1 MELSVGSKLSDD
13 FTLTDELAPH
23 PLAQRFLAD
32 SVQYQEAV
40 ELRVLRAQYASHK
53 EAIERFKREA
63 ELSQRLVAPH
73 LIRGLSSGELED
85 GRPYMVIEHIPGE
98 PLDQYLERHGQLA
111 LSNAA
116 ELVLQAAEA
125 LGYAHRAGVVHR
137 DVAPRNMVVS
147 EDPLRLHVANF
158 DVARVAM
165 SALTSQEQALGTPT
179 YMAPEQI
186 QASRSVDERADVWG
200 LGIMLHELLTGHIPF
215 EASNLTGLVL
225 SVLND
230 PPELSR
236 DLPSEVAAVIRRCLE
251 KQPSRRF
258 ANMAQLSAALRAAV
272 PSAPGARAAAPQAFE
287 APPARDA
294 AAFFV
299 SPQNHATQNRAPSQ
313 HPAPPQ
319 AAPHIPPMPTSP
331 VPIMPAPR
339 PVASPVPHSPAPP
352 MPVVSPVPFPSQA
365 QVPMPEP
372 ALVQPARVGSAPIP
386 QPVQPASA
394 GWPSSPPPPPAQ
406 VQSQR
411 TERTLPIG
419 KDSEELQRQLEA
431 ATRGNLKQTAMV
443 GDVAPGFAAPAQP
456 PAATAPAA
464 AAPAAAAS
472 AVVEPAAEGAAPQ
485 LTLFEFAMLCAEI
498 AVAPRE
504 AKNHV
509 LQKYNLTE
517 MQRHNLMG
525 DYRER
530 LATNPEEY
538 AQWKQQYESA
548 TRHWRKIYGGE
559 V

>member
-1 MELSVGSKLSDD
+1 MEELSVGSKLSDD
-13 FTLTDELAPH
+13 FTLTDELSPH

-32 SVQYQEAV
+32 SAQYQEAV
-40 ELRVLRAQYASHK
+40 ELRVLRAEYASHS

-73 LIRGLSSGELED
+73 LIRGLASGELAD
-85 GRPYMVIEHIPGE
+85 GRPYMVIEHLPGE
-98 PLDQYLERHGQLA
+98 PLDVYLERHGQLA

-186 QASRSVDERADVWG
+186 QASRDVDERADVWG
-200 LGIMLHELLTGHIPF
+200 LGIMLHELLTGRIPF

-230 PPELSR
+230 PPELAR
-236 DLPSEVAAVIRRCLE
+236 DLPDAVAKVIRRCLE
-251 KQPSRRF
+251 KEPSRRF
-258 ANMAQLSAALRAAV
+258 SNMAQLSAALRAAV
-272 PSAPGARAAAPQAFE
+272 PSAPGARAAAPHAYE
-287 APPARDA
+287 PPAREA
-294 AAFFV
+294 SAFFV
-299 SPQNHATQNRAPSQ
+299 SPQNRSAP
-313 HPAPPQ
+313 
-319 AAPHIPPMPTSP
+319 IPPMPQSP
-331 VPIMPAPR
+331 VPIQAAPR

-352 MPVVSPVPFPSQA
+352 MPVVSPVPYPA
-365 QVPMPEP
+365 HTGPAPVPEP
-372 ALVQPARVGSAPIP
+372 ALAQPARVGSAPVP
-386 QPVQPASA
+386 RAVPEPAVGA
-394 GWPSSPPPPPAQ
+394 WPSSPPPGPTPTPTRAT
-406 VQSQR
+406 QSS
-411 TERTLPIG
+411 ERTLPMG
-419 KDSEELQRQLEA
+419 EGAEGLQRQLA
-431 ATRGNLKQTAMV
+431 AASHADLRRTALV
-443 GDVAPGFAAPAQP
+443 NDVPPGFAATTPAPAPVPVAP
-456 PAATAPAA
+456 PA
-464 AAPAAAAS
+464 S
-472 AVVEPAAEGAAPQ
+472 LQ

-504 AKNHV
+504 AKNQV

-517 MQRHNLMG
+517 TQRHSLMSE
-525 DYRER
+525 YRER
-530 LATNPEEY
+530 LAANPEEY
-538 AQWKQQYESA
+538 AQWKAQYESA

-559 V
+559 A

>member
-1 MELSVGSKLSDD
+1 
-13 FTLTDELAPH
+13 LTDELTPH

-32 SVQYQEAV
+32 SAQYQQAV
-40 ELRVLRAQYASHK
+40 ELRVLRADYAAHK

-73 LIRGLSSGELED
+73 LIRGLTSGELED
-85 GRPYMVIEHIPGE
+85 GRPDMVIEHIPGE
-98 PLDQYLERHGQLA
+98 PLNEYLERHGRLA

-186 QASRSVDERADVWG
+186 QASRDVDERADVWG
-200 LGIMLHELLTGHIPF
+200 LGIMLHELLTGAIPF
-215 EASNLTGLVL
+215 EATNLTGLVL

-236 DLPSEVAAVIRRCLE
+236 DLPQEVAGVIRRCLE

-272 PSAPGARAAAPQAFE
+272 PSAPGAKAAAPQAYQ

-299 SPQNHATQNRAPSQ
+299 SPQNQGV
-313 HPAPPQ
+313 PAQ
-319 AAPHIPPMPTSP
+319 AAPNPVAQRQVPPLPVSP
-331 VPIMPAPR
+331 VPVMPAPR

-352 MPVVSPVPFPSQA
+352 MPVVSPVPFPAQTHGQA
-365 QVPMPEP
+365 PVPAP
-372 ALVQPARVGSAPIP
+372 ALAQPALVGSAPVPKPIQ
-386 QPVQPASA
+386 QPGT
-394 GWPSSPPPPPAQ
+394 GWPSSPPPPPAE
-406 VQSQR
+406 VQEPKLQR
-411 TERTLPIG
+411 TERTLPMG
-419 KDSEELQRQLEA
+419 DDTEELQRQLEA
-431 ATRGNLKQTAMV
+431 ATRGDLKRTAMA

-456 PAATAPAA
+456 PAPQ
-464 AAPAAAAS
+464 AAPAA
-472 AVVEPAAEGAAPQ
+472 PAGGAAPQ

-504 AKNHV
+504 AKNQV

-517 MQRHNLMG
+517 MQRHSLMTA
-525 DYRER
+525 YRER
-530 LATNPEEY
+530 LAANPEEY

-559 V
+559 A